1 MKLDITVILTL
12 YKTPKKIL
20 KKLNQYKKYKLI
32 LFDQSSDGKF
42 KKEIRKILNFKFKY
56 YSSSK
61 NIGLSKSS
69 NFLLSK
75 VKTKYCLFTQPD
87 ISISNT
93 SISKLRKAINL
104 RKDIIFAG
112 PKFFKKKIKFNKFN
126 KSTNYKITKNLNAA
140 CMLCEV
146 KKLKEIGFFDEDFFL
161 YWEDVNLMRI
171 INKTNY
177 KMIYVNNAHVI
188 HNSSQSS
195 ENNLTTQ
202 FIRDLNFKYGE
213 FLYDYK
219 VNNLRFLKVFRQ
231 LFQNIIF
238 FLFNILIFRLE
249 HFIRNI
255 GKVIGILK
263 FIKFYLIKTVTNI

>member
-1 MKLDITVILTL
+1 MNSDITIILTL
-12 YKTPKKIL
+12 LKTPKNIIKRL
-20 KKLNQYKKYKLI
+20 SQYKGYKI
-32 LFDQSSDGKF
+32 IFFDQSSDGNF
-42 KKEIRKILNFKFKY
+42 KKEIKKILNFKFKY
-56 YSSSK
+56 FSSRA

-93 SISKLRKAINL
+93 SISTLRKAINL

-112 PKFFKKKIKFNKFN
+112 PKFFKKKMKFNKFN

-146 KKLKEIGFFDEDFFL
+146 KKLKKIGFFDEDFFL
-161 YWEDVNLMRI
+161 YWEDISLMRI

-188 HNSSQSS
+188 HDSSQSS

-213 FLYDYK
+213 LLYDYK
-219 VNNLRFLKVFRQ
+219 VKNLRFLKVFRQ

-238 FLFNILIFRLE
+238 FLFNILIFRLKY
-249 HFIRNI
+249 FTRNI
-255 GKVIGILK
+255 AKILGILK
-263 FIKFYLIKTVTNI
+263 FIKFYLIKILTNI

>member
-42 KKEIRKILNFKFKY
+42 KKEISKILNFRFKY

-112 PKFFKKKIKFNKFN
+112 PNFFKKKIKFNKS
-126 KSTNYKITKNLNAA
+126 KNYKITKNLNAA

-146 KKLKEIGFFDEDFFL
+146 KKLKKIGFFDEDFFL
-161 YWEDVNLMRI
+161 YWEDINLMRI

-188 HNSSQSS
+188 HDSSQSS